1 MSTNSFLSIT
11 VILFWAGF
19 VSSISFMEAWLKFR
33 VEGVTLNIGLRI
45 GKRIFRALNRM
56 EWVFLISYTIL
67 QIYGFNTLNRLIATL
82 SILLFVILALQTFY
96 LLPRLEKRIDLI
108 QTGEKVIKSK
118 LHLYF
123 ITAEI
128 LKVSFLICL
137 SYYLCIA
144 SISTV

>member
-1 MSTNSFLSIT
+1 MSTNSFISIT

-67 QIYGFNTLNRLIATL
+67 QFYGFNTLNRLIATL

-96 LLPRLEKRIDLI
+96 LLPRLEKRIDRILA
-108 QTGEKVIKSK
+108 GENVVKSNH
-118 LHLYF
+118 HLYF
-123 ITAEI
+123 IAAEV
-128 LKVSFLICL
+128 LKVSIL
-137 SYYLCIA
+137 SGLAYCI
-144 SISTV
+144 SNV

>member
-108 QTGEKVIKSK
+108 LAGENMVKSK
-118 LHLYF
+118 HHLYF
-123 ITAEI
+123 IAAEI
-128 LKVSFLICL
+128 LKVSILFGLAYCV
-137 SYYLCIA
+137 SN
-144 SISTV
+144 V